1 MADGNGVPAAPAADG
16 KLDGKPGEP
25 LKDNPDAGHV
35 TKAEFTAL
43 SRTLMSEI
51 TSLKSMLPPP
61 KADAKPKTDDA
72 PTLTGQAEELRT
84 LKEGL
89 KAGSKRT
96 AVTAAVANKLGAR
109 TDAFA
114 KYVLA
119 LHGDKIEVSE
129 DFQRVEVNDNGTR
142 QPVAKWLDAFLQ
154 TDDGLAFMP
163 PPAQPPSGDGLTGS
177 HAGMAKPKHRFSDM
191 GYEEIQKASKSAPHE
206 FRTYIAEHR
215 DEYEAKKKRALSVK

>member
-1 MADGNGVPAAPAADG
+1 MADGNVVPAAPAADG

-84 LKEGL
+84 IKDGL
-89 KAGSKRT
+89 KAGSKRG
-96 AVTAAVANKLGAR
+96 AITAAVANKLQGAE
-109 TDAFA
+109 T
-114 KYVLA
+114 
-119 LHGDKIEVSE
+119 
-129 DFQRVEVNDNGTR
+129 GTL
-142 QPVAKWLDAFLQ
+142 V
-154 TDDGLAFMP
+154 
-163 PPAQPPSGDGLTGS
+163 
-177 HAGMAKPKHRFSDM
+177 FSDDT
-191 GYEEIQKASKSAPHE
+191 GTKTRFTAVVDSDGN
-206 FRTYIAEHR
+206 R
-215 DEYEAKKKRALSVK
+215 DTITNGDLD